1 METVYEGYENMKII
15 IFTSNSKKD
24 ICRSNQLDFLRL
36 LYGLQN
42 SNSPKSEH
50 CQNFLEEMQSLFS
63 LLARLVFRQIA
74 KKGHK

>member
-1 METVYEGYENMKII
+1 MEIVYEGYENMKTI

>member
-1 METVYEGYENMKII
+1 METAYEGYENMKII
-15 IFTSNSKKD
+15 IFTSNSKN

-50 CQNFLEEMQSLFS
+50 YQNFLEEMQSLFP
-63 LLARLVFRQIA
+63 LLRPR
-74 KKGHK
+74 KTS

>member
-36 LYGLQN
+36 LT
-42 SNSPKSEH
+42 
-50 CQNFLEEMQSLFS
+50 FS
-63 LLARLVFRQIA
+63 FVDCKTVILRKANIVNVLKKNLDLACLVFRQTA